1 MEMELKADSF
11 MKIGSAM
18 MFTDGQ
24 DLADLL
30 GPSDYQ
36 RLVSAM
42 TSQPLPEAVL
52 RKMKPWVVLA
62 LLNQPPSGKG
72 EFMDLRLYRQAVA
85 MGKAVY
91 GLETAEEQLAVF
103 DGMSIE
109 DQVTLLR
116 ATLNHLEDIPRMLA
130 QLVDTYLA
138 GDLDAIADLAQSFMT
153 QDGTELEQRFLR
165 RLNDERNIRMV
176 QRMTPRIEQG
186 GAFIAVGALHLTGP
200 AGIIR
205 QLTERGFRLTPVE

>member
-1 MEMELKADSF
+1 
-11 MKIGSAM
+11 
-18 MFTDGQ
+18 
-24 DLADLL
+24 
-30 GPSDYQ
+30 
-36 RLVSAM
+36 
-42 TSQPLPEAVL
+42 
-52 RKMKPWVVLA
+52 
-62 LLNQPPSGKG
+62 
-72 EFMDLRLYRQAVA
+72 
-85 MGKAVY
+85 
-91 GLETAEEQLAVF
+91 VF